1 MQCYLHQLVTLHDCI
16 FQLDIVSTL
25 NTGSKNPSYSKRQAA
40 VNLENIFICANDVFL
55 VVSLLFMSFQEEI
68 YFQNSSLLLDR
79 FYRPVKKDVKLTNIT
94 S

>member
-1 MQCYLHQLVTLHDCI
+1 MQCYLHQLVTLHDSI

-55 VVSLLFMSFQEEI
+55 VVQFSI
-68 YFQNSSLLLDR
+68 YVFSGRNIFPKFESSIESVLSSR
-79 FYRPVKKDVKLTNIT
+79 
-94 S
+94 

>member
-1 MQCYLHQLVTLHDCI
+1 MQCYLRQLVTLHDCI

-55 VVSLLFMSFQEEI
+55 VLQFSI
-68 YFQNSSLLLDR
+68 YVFSGRNIFPKFESSIESVLSSR
-79 FYRPVKKDVKLTNIT
+79 
-94 S
+94 

>member
-55 VVSLLFMSFQEEI
+55 VVQFSI
-68 YFQNSSLLLDR
+68 YVFSGRNIFPKFESSIESVLSSR
-79 FYRPVKKDVKLTNIT
+79 
-94 S
+94 